1 MTQTDPIAQDRH
13 YSKTKGNTETST
25 RQSVDCV
32 DEAAMLEL
40 GAKLCQQIKPN
51 SLITLRGELGAGK
64 SFLARAI
71 IHAAGFKGRVKSP
84 TYTLIESYQIPDAL
98 TSIATI
104 AHLDLYRLN
113 DPEELHYLGFDDVFL
128 TNDLVLVEW
137 PERAVGLLPG
147 AQVDIAIDYLAQGG
161 RRVTV
166 SVFGTHDDNYLE
178 LT

>member
-1 MTQTDPIAQDRH
+1 
-13 YSKTKGNTETST
+13 
-25 RQSVDCV
+25 
-32 DEAAMLEL
+32 MLAL
-40 GAKLCQQIKPN
+40 GVKLSQQIKPG

-84 TYTLIESYQIPDAL
+84 TYTLIETYQIPDAL
-98 TSIATI
+98 TSIASV

-128 TNDLVLVEW
+128 TSDLVMVEW
-137 PERAVGLLPG
+137 PERADGLLPA
-147 AQVDIAIDYLAQGG
+147 AQIDIAIDYLFSSGSENGAEGG

-166 SVFGTHDDNYLE
+166 SVFGKDDDKYLE
-178 LT
+178 LI